1 MNRQGNKK
9 TAMNNPC
16 DYRQKS
22 RMELLKELEAANN
35 RVESLS
41 RLVSRCKEAS
51 MDQRRLATVIHDS
64 YDAVTVQ
71 DPDGTITSWSRGA
84 EQMYGYSHT
93 EAIGMNISTI
103 IPNDKRQEQQK
114 LMQTLREGRSIPPY
128 ETRRVTRDKRTLDVW
143 LTQTVL
149 KDEGGNLAAIAT
161 TERNITNQKLQ
172 EKENARLLDELA
184 RSNQKLKKL
193 NHFKDKVM
201 AMVAHDLRN
210 PLFAISGFTRFLL
223 DRKKNA
229 NLGKTQQAMIQRIHN
244 AGEYMAR
251 LINQMMDFSK
261 IEHGKLV
268 LEMEQNDITVLVKER
283 IELSEMA
290 ARNKDIQF
298 RANLEEVP
306 RFFFDNTRIEQV
318 VDNLISN
325 AIKYSPAGSV
335 IDLSL
340 SADDDQVEF
349 SVKDEGPGISRE
361 DQKLLFGEFQTLSA
375 KPTGGEECLGLGLNI
390 VKGLVSLHGGEVAV
404 DSELGK
410 GARFFVW
417 LPLRPSP
424 AVLARA
430 EGRSQKAPLP
440 HSTH

>member
-1 MNRQGNKK
+1 
-9 TAMNNPC
+9 
-16 DYRQKS
+16 
-22 RMELLKELEAANN
+22 
-35 RVESLS
+35 
-41 RLVSRCKEAS
+41 
-51 MDQRRLATVIHDS
+51 
-64 YDAVTVQ
+64 
-71 DPDGTITSWSRGA
+71 
-84 EQMYGYSHT
+84 
-93 EAIGMNISTI
+93 
-103 IPNDKRQEQQK
+103 
-114 LMQTLREGRSIPPY
+114 
-128 ETRRVTRDKRTLDVW
+128 
-143 LTQTVL
+143 
-149 KDEGGNLAAIAT
+149 
-161 TERNITNQKLQ
+161 
-172 EKENARLLDELA
+172 
-184 RSNQKLKKL
+184 
-193 NHFKDKVM
+193 M

-223 DRKKNA
+223 DREKNA